1 MRFAELSRK
10 SYFRLFLVYGV
21 FLVLMLLLILPLIGQ
36 VTRTLEERSIG
47 SYTDELN
54 RNIGRLDGQIDSFAA
69 IVRHIAAERRYA
81 RTLHASGNED
91 HERLL
96 MLRNFQQELYDAA
109 SGFDGIRDFA
119 VLTANGAVICR
130 TRIYPVHAGMNTRCY
145 RSKIGRL
152 PFAIRNE
159 LNERIRD
166 GAQGAEL
173 LDWLNGLKETKR
185 ILREMGGPRS
195 GAASTSGRA
204 ASAAAINAQN
214 LTDWRSSGY
223 KDWLDDQKDAD
234 RIRRLAEVSQ
244 TIATAAG
251 GNAAGV
257 ACNIAT
263 AKIMDAL

>member
-1 MRFAELSRK
+1 M
-10 SYFRLFLVYGV
+10 
-21 FLVLMLLLILPLIGQ
+21 I
-36 VTRTLEERSIG
+36 
-47 SYTDELN
+47 
-54 RNIGRLDGQIDSFAA
+54 
-69 IVRHIAAERRYA
+69 
-81 RTLHASGNED
+81 
-91 HERLL
+91 
-96 MLRNFQQELYDAA
+96 
-109 SGFDGIRDFA
+109 
-119 VLTANGAVICR
+119 
-130 TRIYPVHAGMNTRCY
+130 TRCY

-173 LDWLNGLKETKR
+173 LEWLNGLKETKK

-195 GAASTSGRA
+195 G
-204 ASAAAINAQN
+204 AAAINAQN

-223 KDWLDDQKDAD
+223 SHWLDDQKEAD

-257 ACNIAT
+257 ACNIVT
-263 AKIMDAL
+263 AKIMDALEAADDEMIADLSTALVKLRASENAAQKVALAEEKNAIQKEQLELSRAKFERDTTRLFIKWAQSKDALALANDKRLGSDEKTERLGRLMFGDLWESDK

>member
-1 MRFAELSRK
+1 
-10 SYFRLFLVYGV
+10 
-21 FLVLMLLLILPLIGQ
+21 
-36 VTRTLEERSIG
+36 
-47 SYTDELN
+47 
-54 RNIGRLDGQIDSFAA
+54 
-69 IVRHIAAERRYA
+69 
-81 RTLHASGNED
+81 
-91 HERLL
+91 
-96 MLRNFQQELYDAA
+96 
-109 SGFDGIRDFA
+109 
-119 VLTANGAVICR
+119 
-130 TRIYPVHAGMNTRCY
+130 MNTRCY

-173 LDWLNGLKETKR
+173 LEWLNGLKETKR
-185 ILREMGGPRS
+185 ILREMGASVS
-195 GAASTSGRA
+195 GRAASRFAPSPVSERA

-263 AKIMDAL
+263 AKIMDALESADDDKVSDLATALVKLLASENAAQKVALAEEKNALAKEQLSLSRAKFERDTTRLFIKWAANKDALALATDKRLGSDEKTDRLGRLMFGDLWEGAENGR